1 MDIRTF
7 FQSRQKT
14 QVESKN
20 HYNHNNE
27 NSITVRSR
35 IKSTKIKRNGVEYF
49 ITTNAD
55 IQDKNIKRFVYSL
68 IDNKE
73 TDDEDLFKERD
84 SLRRI
89 LVACTIL
96 SDEITQL
103 TSSLK
108 SRLNRLD
115 RL

>member
-7 FQSRQKT
+7 FQYRQKSHID
-14 QVESKN
+14 SKKN
-20 HYNHNNE
+20 DND

-55 IQDKNIKRFVYSL
+55 IQDKIIKRFIDSL
-68 IDNKE
+68 IANKE
-73 TDDEDLFKERD
+73 TDEEDLFEERD

-89 LVACTIL
+89 LVACTIV